1 VCGYGDSVTIIEA
14 QVLMAKLAADP
25 AVDDATFAEVPKL
38 LFALPVADRRVLIKT
53 AEFKAFFKQ
62 HGRRIMD
69 FMPPPNLDSMM
80 LVPEQARDSGHV
92 FQMLK
97 HLIAKLQSAGC
108 DNQVSD
114 QVVIDKLHAWEAQS
128 GGLVHASVAMEELA
142 VLRPFA
148 VGFFVNDLTKASP

>member
-1 VCGYGDSVTIIEA
+1 MTIIEA

-25 AVDDATFAEVPKL
+25 SVDDAALAEVPKL

-53 AEFKAFFKQ
+53 AEFKAFVKQ

-97 HLIAKLQSAGC
+97 YLTAKLKSDGC

-142 VLRPFA
+142 VVRPFA
-148 VGFFVNDLTKASP
+148 VGFFIDDLTKIRS

>member
-1 VCGYGDSVTIIEA
+1 MCGYGNSVTIIEA
-14 QVLMAKLAADP
+14 QVMMAKLAADP
-25 AVDDATFAEVPKL
+25 SVDDAALAEVTKA
-38 LFALPVADRRVLIKT
+38 LFALPVADRRVLAKT
-53 AEFKAFFKQ
+53 AEFKAFAKQ
-62 HGRRIMD
+62 HGRAILV

-97 HLIAKLQSAGC
+97 HLIAKLKSAGC

-142 VLRPFA
+142 VVRPFA
-148 VGFFVNDLTKASP
+148 VGFFIDDLTKIRS